1 VSDSQTRVGD
11 ETRGDRPRI
20 AVITLVQRSDFPSAW
35 SSLRTLEGQ
44 LSSTRRRFLLVN
56 DSPDSELMSS
66 LDSLAHTSVST
77 HGHNIGVAAGRNDL
91 LRRALDWGADLIVT
105 LDDDLL
111 VPIDYLDRVEEA
123 MEMDAAPAIATPILL
138 DYHQIAPLFQ
148 SPDEVMAV
156 ETGSTRDFE
165 FPFESA
171 VLMSLVKSLD
181 EHARKEAV
189 HHLGVRDWASHYF
202 APLGHTGRSVLRALN
217 SVAKCQ
223 TVVSLDEKTYL
234 GDDPA
239 TIESAFAGGDP
250 MPIDCAP
257 GGSMVYRA
265 AVLDQLGLLE
275 EAFSP
280 FGYEDSEFCIRA
292 RRAGLN
298 VAVLRST
305 ALLHDLQSRHKTRE
319 PLVVGAT
326 RAKARALLIRLHS
339 DGRSVATERAL
350 ESLIIGSLETTSS
363 PSGPIQS
370 MLSWIAGV
378 IVGTFSQ
385 LSTEP
390 LGASGIGGGEPACLQ
405 VDGVVSTL
413 RLSDTR
419 GFLPRAFSGA
429 ATFSLPVRTAP
440 HGPRLPKNLAGR
452 MGASYHFENPDRLC
466 LDRLSIT
473 VPGLLDVEVRGE
485 IDGVSA
491 DGSATDPVESIV
503 FRTLEMVVTD
513 RGFVDAWENT
523 RAWHGGWGSTGLLRT
538 LASKTSGPSG
548 IALRRFLAPGSAR
561 TLEVKIQP
569 AEPVSV
575 RDLTRIEGGTLQV
588 ARRLG
593 LTVSC
598 FDALG
603 SASSA

>member
-1 VSDSQTRVGD
+1 M
-11 ETRGDRPRI
+11 
-20 AVITLVQRSDFPSAW
+20 ITLVQRSDFPAAW
-35 SSLRTLEGQ
+35 SSLRKLEGQ

-91 LRRALDWGADLIVT
+91 LRRALAWGADLIVT

-123 MEMDAAPAIATPILL
+123 MEMDSAPAIATPILL
-138 DYHQIAPLFQ
+138 DYHHIAPLFQ
-148 SPDEVMAV
+148 SAEEVIAV
-156 ETGSTRDFE
+156 ETGSTGDFE
-165 FPFESA
+165 FPLESA
-171 VLMSLVKSLD
+171 ALMGLVRSLD
-181 EHARKEAV
+181 EDARREAV

-202 APLGHTGRSVLRALN
+202 APLGPTGRGVLRAL
-217 SVAKCQ
+217 SAVAKGL
-223 TVVSLDEKTYL
+223 TLVNLDERTYL

-239 TIESAFAGGDP
+239 TIESALAGGEP

-265 AVLDQLGLLE
+265 AALDQLGLLE

-292 RRAGLN
+292 RRAGLD

-319 PLVVGAT
+319 PLVVAAT

-350 ESLIIGSLETTSS
+350 ESLVIGSLENTSS

-370 MLSWIAGV
+370 MLSWVAGV

-390 LGASGIGGGEPACLQ
+390 LRAPGIEGGEPACLQ
-405 VDGVVSTL
+405 VDGVDSTFPARDARSL
-413 RLSDTR
+413 
-419 GFLPRAFSGA
+419 LPRAFSGA
-429 ATFSLPVRTAP
+429 ATFHLPVRTAP
-440 HGPRLPKNLAGR
+440 HGPRLPQILAGR
-452 MGASYHFENPDRLC
+452 MGASYHFEKNDRLC
-466 LDRLSIT
+466 LDRLSVS

-503 FRTLEMVVTD
+503 FRRLEVVVTD
-513 RGFVDAWENT
+513 RGLVDAWENT
-523 RAWHGGWGSTGLLRT
+523 RAWNGGLGSLGPLRT
-538 LASKTSGPSG
+538 RAIKTSGPAG
-548 IALRRFLAPGSAR
+548 KALRRFLEPGSAAR

-575 RDLTRIEGGTLQV
+575 RDLTRVEGGTLQV

-598 FDALG
+598 VDALG
-603 SASSA
+603 SAASA